1 MADKKDYLENLETF
15 ENFFDFSVDVSDSTA
30 GIDVPWHLVR
40 ANQLFTRLTVTSMS
54 IIHLCPSN
62 RIWGSSSQFWDFI
75 SVATL
80 ARNLI
85 ENYHAFFYIGVE
97 EVTED
102 ERSFRLDLFNFHL
115 NNEKYKL
122 YKEGGS
128 AEEIL
133 KEFEER
139 FPLDR
144 EGLRTHPFFNSLPK
158 EKAKKIL
165 KGDEAMILSQKE
177 ISGRLPF
184 KTEEFVP
191 IYRLFSN
198 HTHSAP
204 FAFFS
209 QNNERG
215 RGAENEA
222 EVHYL
227 AMTLDF
233 CTKYLAAAISDMAR
247 LFPSCVEKLN
257 KQKLHIIQE
266 KFSTY
271 NKMNL

>member
-15 ENFFDFSVDVSDSTA
+15 EDFFDFSVDVSDST
-30 GIDVPWHLVR
+30 GRIHVPTHLVR

-54 IIHLCPSN
+54 IIHLCPDN

-97 EVTED
+97 KVTTD
-102 ERSFRLDLFNFHL
+102 ERSFRLDLFNYHL
-115 NNEKYKL
+115 INEKYRL

-128 AEEIL
+128 SEEIL
-133 KEFEER
+133 KDFEEKL
-139 FPLDR
+139 PIAK
-144 EGLRTHPFFNSLPK
+144 EGLKTHPFFIHLSR

-165 KGDEAMILSQKE
+165 TGGESMILSQKE
-177 ISGRLPF
+177 ISARVPF
-184 KTEEFVP
+184 NTYEFFSL
-191 IYRLFSN
+191 YRLFSDQ
-198 HTHSAP
+198 THSTSY
-204 FAFFS
+204 AFFS
-209 QNNERG
+209 KNNERG
-215 RGAENEA
+215 RGAENDE

-233 CTKYLAAAISDMAR
+233 CTKYLSAAILDMTK
-247 LFPSCVEKLN
+247 LFPSCVEKVN
-257 KQKLHIIQE
+257 KTKLQVIRE
-266 KFSTY
+266 KFNSY
-271 NKMNL
+271 IS

>member
-15 ENFFDFSVDVSDSTA
+15 EDFFDFSVDVSDSTMR
-30 GIDVPWHLVR
+30 IHVPSHLVR

-54 IIHLCPSN
+54 IIHLCPAN
-62 RIWGSSSQFWDFI
+62 RIWGSSAQFWDFI

-97 EVTED
+97 EVTTA

-115 NNEKYKL
+115 TNEKYKL

-128 AEEIL
+128 GEEIL
-133 KEFEER
+133 KEFEEKL
-139 FPLDR
+139 PIAK
-144 EGLRTHPFFNSLPK
+144 EGLKAHPFFLHLSR

-165 KGDEAMILSQKE
+165 KGDESMLLSQRE
-177 ISGRLPF
+177 ISDRVPF
-184 KTEEFVP
+184 NTYEFTP
-191 IYRLFSN
+191 LYRLFSN
-198 HTHSAP
+198 HTPSTP
-204 FAFFS
+204 YAFFS

-215 RGAENEA
+215 RGAENEE

-227 AMTLDF
+227 AMTLAF
-233 CTKYLAAAISDMAR
+233 CTKYLSAAILDMTR
-247 LFPSCVEKLN
+247 LFPSCDEKLN
-257 KQKLHIIQE
+257 KTKLHLIRE
-266 KFSTY
+266 KFNSY
-271 NKMNL
+271 IK